1 MFLKITSK
9 RPVTLPARVLEVLG
23 VGPGDRL
30 ELRGRA
36 PTASSCARA
45 TSTKRGWERCATR
58 FRPAVLRWTLRHSVR
73 NGTVRPRVTD
83 ASADGILWG
92 DRCARSPVVGCRW
105 LSVTQA
111 YMNRYIERAVG
122 DEEHMTD
129 LEAALGNE
137 RFAGFDLYESACF
150 IRPTSDGSRLEP
162 YKGRVELIRGKA
174 RELGLL

>member
-30 ELRGRA
+30 EPREGPR
-36 PTASSCARA
+36 RV
-45 TSTKRGWERCATR
+45 
-58 FRPAVLRWTLRHSVR
+58 RPAPAPNRRIAAGNVARQDSPSIRRWTFRHSVTK
-73 NGTVRPRVTD
+73 GTVRPRGTD
-83 ASADGILWG
+83 GPADGILWG

-105 LSVTQA
+105 LSATQA

-129 LEAALGNE
+129 LEAALGDE

-150 IRPTSDGSRLEP
+150 IRPTSDGSS
-162 YKGRVELIRGKA
+162 
-174 RELGLL
+174 